1 MLETVRST
9 GELPTPE
16 PILIHVCA
24 LSHVWFFATLW
35 TVACQAPLAM
45 EFSRLR
51 ILEWVAISFSR
62 GFLNPAVE
70 PASPALQADSLPAE
84 AWRRQFLIHRTAD

>member
-1 MLETVRST
+1 MLETVRSS
-9 GELPTPE
+9 GDLPSPE
-16 PILIHVCA
+16 SILIHLCV
-24 LSHVWFFATLW
+24 LSHVWLFATLW

-62 GFLNPAVE
+62 DLNPGIE

-84 AWRRQFLIHRTAD
+84 AWERQFLIHGTAE